1 MNNYTSLEWN
11 DAQII
16 ELTSLWA
23 AGFTAEQIRLQMGTS
38 RSAVCG
44 KVRRLM
50 LPIRVKHITERK
62 PRNDFYV
69 KKEPKAP
76 PPSPMP
82 EPMAMGPI
90 CDFPDAGTCRF
101 IAGDPSSHDW
111 QCCGAEAVRYDIP
124 WCEHH
129 LSRVYQPAT
138 KRERKAA

>member
-50 LPIRVKHITERK
+50 LPIRAKHITERK

-69 KKEPKAP
+69 KKEPKP
-76 PPSPMP
+76 VVVLQNPDPV
-82 EPMAMGPI
+82 GPI
-90 CDFPDAGTCRF
+90 GAFPEFDACRY
-101 IAGDPSSHDW
+101 IAGEVNQEF
-111 QCCGAEAVRYDIP
+111 QCCGAPASDGS
-124 WCEHH
+124 WCDFHRSVVFVPMRKH
-129 LSRVYQPAT
+129 
-138 KRERKAA
+138 ERRARL